1 MSKSFPFDTVGHL
14 IREQRQ
20 ARNLT
25 QQALSA
31 KAGVEQ
37 SKLSRIEAGR
47 IKHPNPLE
55 LGHIANVLG
64 VSLELYYAAV
74 GYPLP
79 HHGIYADPRD
89 FFPRAYKV
97 AVKRENLPQLEAIVE
112 KEYRKFLAHLS
123 TFSQASI
130 DWERTHG
137 LNEIPRALP
146 LLSGEIVLYEWY
158 ELLRIL
164 NVTRNQQRN
173 GAASTRQ
180 AA

>member
-1 MSKSFPFDTVGHL
+1 MSKTFPFATVGNL

-25 QQALSA
+25 QQALA
-31 KAGVEQ
+31 TKGNVEQ
-37 SKLSRIEAGR
+37 SKLSRIEAGL

-55 LGHIANVLG
+55 LGRIANVLG

-89 FFPRAYKV
+89 FFPRTYQV
-97 AVKRENLPQLEAIVE
+97 AVTHENLPRLEAIVE
-112 KEYRKFLAHLS
+112 EEYRKFLTHLS
-123 TFSQASI
+123 AFSQESI
-130 DWERTHG
+130 DWERAHG
-137 LNEIPRALP
+137 LSEIPRALP
-146 LLSGEIVLYEWY
+146 LLTGEIVLYEWY
-158 ELLRIL
+158 ELLRTL
-164 NVTRNQQRN
+164 DAGRNWHRN
-173 GAASTRQ
+173 GASSTRQ